1 MIMKNNM
8 YGCGNN
14 MDEKTMI
21 YESENKKNGNAVTY
35 TLTHSQS
42 LYFLSISIQQC
53 HNFL

>member
-21 YESENKKNGNAVTY
+21 YEKKCGKVKIKKWKRGY
-35 TLTHSQS
+35 
-42 LYFLSISIQQC
+42 C
-53 HNFL
+53 